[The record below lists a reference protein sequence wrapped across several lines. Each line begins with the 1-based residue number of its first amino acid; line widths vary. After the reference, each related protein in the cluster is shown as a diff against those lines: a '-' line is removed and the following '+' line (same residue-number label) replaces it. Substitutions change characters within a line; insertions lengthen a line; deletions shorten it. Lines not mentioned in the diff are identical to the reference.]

1 MVTTRFRYS
10 EPNNMLVSSPFHFEA
25 SEAVKTNHI
34 LVLKNIILLLF
45 DTMNDKKM
53 QLPQLFLFFMFEPP
67 GHP

>member
-1 MVTTRFRYS
+1 
-10 EPNNMLVSSPFHFEA
+10 MLVTSPFHFEA